1 MIARSHIAA
10 AATGAAFALMSAG
23 MPTSASAAATVLRC
37 DTYVHANDNDLG
49 IAACS
54 NPTGQTWS
62 FRAVV
67 VCGRAPD
74 VVGEWVTLPP
84 GGYGES
90 QGYCGGIF
98 TSGVGAVG
106 VDERLA

>member
-1 MIARSHIAA
+1 MVRRSHMAA
-10 AATGAAFALMSAG
+10 VAAGAALALVPAG
-23 MPTSASAAATVLRC
+23 LPAPAAAAATVLRC
-37 DTYVHANDNDLG
+37 DTFVHANDNDLG

-54 NPTGQTWS
+54 NPTGQTWI

-106 VDERLA
+106 VDERPA

>member
-1 MIARSHIAA
+1 MFKGMLIAA
-10 AATGAAFALMSAG
+10 AVAGSFALLSAW
-23 MPTSASAAATVLRC
+23 PAPSASAAATILDC
-37 DTYVHANDNDLG
+37 DTFVHANDRDLG
-49 IAACS
+49 IASCR
-54 NPTGQTWS
+54 NPTDRTWI

-84 GGYGES
+84 GGSGQS

-106 VDERLA
+106 VDERPA

>member
-1 MIARSHIAA
+1 MSKGMFVAVAVGLIAGNMAPPAA
-10 AATGAAFALMSAG
+10 
-23 MPTSASAAATVLRC
+23 AAATVLRC
-37 DTYVHANDNDLG
+37 DTYVHAQDNDLG
-49 IAACS
+49 IASCT
-54 NPTGQTWS
+54 NPTGQTWK

-84 GGYGES
+84 GASGES
-90 QGYCGGIF
+90 RGYCGGIF

-106 VDERLA
+106 VDERVV

>member
-1 MIARSHIAA
+1 
-10 AATGAAFALMSAG
+10 
-23 MPTSASAAATVLRC
+23 
-37 DTYVHANDNDLG
+37 
-49 IAACS
+49 
-54 NPTGQTWS
+54 
-62 FRAVV
+62 VV

>member
-1 MIARSHIAA
+1 MFTGMRIAA
-10 AATGAAFALMSAG
+10 ATAGAFALLSAG
-23 MPTSASAAATVLRC
+23 LPSSASARATVLRC
-37 DTYVHANDNDLG
+37 VTFVHAQDRDLG
-49 IAACS
+49 IAACH
-54 NPTGQTWS
+54 NPTGRTWI

-84 GGYGES
+84 GGSGES

-106 VDERLA
+106 VDERPA

>member
-1 MIARSHIAA
+1 MSRGTRIAAAVAGSLVLMSAIPATPAAA
-10 AATGAAFALMSAG
+10 AATILD
-23 MPTSASAAATVLRC
+23 C
-37 DTYVHANDNDLG
+37 DTFVHANDRDLG

-54 NPTGQTWS
+54 NPTGQTWI

-74 VVGEWVTLPP
+74 AVGEWVTLPP

-90 QGYCGGIF
+90 QGYCAGIF

-106 VDERLA
+106 VDERPA